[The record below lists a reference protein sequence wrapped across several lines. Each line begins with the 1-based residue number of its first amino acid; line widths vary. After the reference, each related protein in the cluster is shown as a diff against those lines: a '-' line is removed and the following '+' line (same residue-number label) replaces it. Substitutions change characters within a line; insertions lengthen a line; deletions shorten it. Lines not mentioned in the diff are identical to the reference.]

1 MDILQI
7 SGLSKSFGQ
16 NKVIR
21 DLNLTVPENTI
32 YGFIGQNGAGKTTTM
47 KMILGFLAPDS
58 GEIFVK
64 GEKVS
69 QGKNSTNK
77 YIGYLPDVPEFY
89 GYMTPME
96 YLSLCG
102 EITGM
107 AKADIKKRANELLE
121 QVGLAGSKNR
131 IHGFSRGMRQRL
143 GVAQALF
150 NKPAF
155 LICDEPTSALDPL
168 GRKEILDILKS
179 VKGETTVLF
188 STHILSDVEKICDR
202 IAFLNDGA
210 IAINGT
216 LEEIRASRK
225 GQGLEISFEK
235 AEDVLR
241 FKNAFPDGEPNGAL
255 QLIYKR
261 RTKADAACF
270 MKYIAENNI
279 SIQRFEILE
288 PTLEDLYVS
297 IMEKADVP
305 PYTKKEDKK

>member
-1 MDILQI
+1 
-7 SGLSKSFGQ
+7 
-16 NKVIR
+16 
-21 DLNLTVPENTI
+21 
-32 YGFIGQNGAGKTTTM
+32 
-47 KMILGFLAPDS
+47 
-58 GEIFVK
+58 
-64 GEKVS
+64 
-69 QGKNSTNK
+69 
-77 YIGYLPDVPEFY
+77 
-89 GYMTPME
+89 MTPLE

-107 AKADIKKRANELLE
+107 AKADIKKRAKELLE
-121 QVGLAGSKNR
+121 QVGLAGSNKR
-131 IHGFSRGMRQRL
+131 IMGFSRGMRQRL

-202 IAFLNDGA
+202 IAFLNDGT

-235 AEDVLR
+235 AEDVLQ
-241 FKNAFPDGEPNGAL
+241 FKNVFPDGEPNGAL
-255 QLIYKR
+255 QLIFKR

-270 MKYIAENNI
+270 MKFIAENNI

-297 IMEKADVP
+297 IME
-305 PYTKKEDKK
+305 DKK

>member
-1 MDILQI
+1 MDVLKI
-7 SGLSKSFGQ
+7 SDLSKSFGQ
-16 NKVIR
+16 KKVIKH
-21 DLNLTVPENTI
+21 LNLAVPENTI

-47 KMILGFLAPDS
+47 KMILGLLAPDS

-64 GEKVS
+64 GEKVT

-77 YIGYLPDVPEFY
+77 WIGYLPDVPEFY
-89 GYMTPME
+89 GYMTPLE

-107 AKADIKKRANELLE
+107 DRADIKKRAGELLE
-121 QVGLAGSKNR
+121 QVGLSGSNKR
-131 IHGFSRGMRQRL
+131 IKGFSRGMRQRL

-150 NKPAF
+150 NKPSL

-188 STHILSDVEKICDR
+188 STHILSDVENICDR
-202 IAFLNDGA
+202 IAFLNDGN
-210 IAINGT
+210 IAINGA

-225 GQGLEISFEK
+225 GQGLEIAFET
-235 AEDVLR
+235 AEDALQ
-241 FKNAFPDGEPNGAL
+241 FKNAFPDGEPNGTM
-255 QLIYKR
+255 QLVFKR
-261 RTKADAACF
+261 RTRADAAGF

-279 SIQRFEILE
+279 SIQKFEILE

-297 IMEKADVP
+297 LFVEGGGRRSERI
-305 PYTKKEDKK
+305 

>member
-1 MDILQI
+1 MDVLKI
-7 SGLSKSFGQ
+7 SDLSKSFGQ
-16 NKVIR
+16 KKVIKH
-21 DLNLTVPENTI
+21 LNLAVSENTI

-47 KMILGFLAPDS
+47 KMILGLLVPDS

-64 GEKVS
+64 GEKVT

-77 YIGYLPDVPEFY
+77 WIGYLPDVPEFY
-89 GYMTPME
+89 GYMTPLE

-107 AKADIKKRANELLE
+107 DRADIKKRAGELLE
-121 QVGLAGSKNR
+121 QVGLSGSNKR
-131 IHGFSRGMRQRL
+131 IKGFSRGMRQRL

-150 NKPAF
+150 NKPAL

-188 STHILSDVEKICDR
+188 STHILSDVENICDR
-202 IAFLNDGA
+202 IAFLNDGN

-225 GQGLEISFEK
+225 GQGLEIAFET
-235 AEDVLR
+235 AEDALK
-241 FKNAFPDGEPNGAL
+241 FKNAFPDGEPNGTMEL
-255 QLIYKR
+255 VFKR
-261 RTKADAACF
+261 RTRADAAGF

-279 SIQRFEILE
+279 SIQKFEILE

-297 IMEKADVP
+297 IMEK
-305 PYTKKEDKK
+305 TEENEK

>member
-1 MDILQI
+1 MDVLKI
-7 SGLSKSFGQ
+7 SDLSKSFGQ
-16 NKVIR
+16 KKVIKH
-21 DLNLTVPENTI
+21 LNLAVSENTI

-47 KMILGFLAPDS
+47 KMILGLLAPDS

-64 GEKVS
+64 GEKVT

-77 YIGYLPDVPEFY
+77 WIGYLPDVPEFY
-89 GYMTPME
+89 GYMTPLE

-102 EITGM
+102 DITGM
-107 AKADIKKRANELLE
+107 DRADIKKRAGELLE
-121 QVGLAGSKNR
+121 QVGLSGSNKR
-131 IHGFSRGMRQRL
+131 IKGFSRGMRQRL

-150 NKPAF
+150 NKPAL

-188 STHILSDVEKICDR
+188 STHILSDVENICDR
-202 IAFLNDGA
+202 IAFLNDGN

-225 GQGLEISFEK
+225 GQGLEIAFET
-235 AEDVLR
+235 AEDALK
-241 FKNAFPDGEPNGAL
+241 FKNAFPDGEPNGTMEL
-255 QLIYKR
+255 VFKR
-261 RTKADAACF
+261 RTRADAAGF

-279 SIQRFEILE
+279 SIQKFEILE

-297 IMEKADVP
+297 IMEK
-305 PYTKKEDKK
+305 TEENEK

>member
-1 MDILQI
+1 MDVLKI
-7 SGLSKSFGQ
+7 SDLSKSFGQ
-16 NKVIR
+16 KKVIKH
-21 DLNLTVPENTI
+21 LNLAVSENTI

-47 KMILGFLAPDS
+47 KMILGLLAPDS

-64 GEKVS
+64 GEKVT

-77 YIGYLPDVPEFY
+77 WIGYLPDVPEFY
-89 GYMTPME
+89 GYMTPLE

-107 AKADIKKRANELLE
+107 DRADIKKRAGELLE
-121 QVGLAGSKNR
+121 QVGLSGSNKR
-131 IHGFSRGMRQRL
+131 IKGFSRGMRQRL

-150 NKPAF
+150 NKPAL

-188 STHILSDVEKICDR
+188 STHILSDVENICDR
-202 IAFLNDGA
+202 IAFLNDGN

-225 GQGLEISFEK
+225 GQGLEIAFET
-235 AEDVLR
+235 AEDALK
-241 FKNAFPDGEPNGAL
+241 FKNAFPDGEPNGTMEL
-255 QLIYKR
+255 VFKR
-261 RTKADAACF
+261 RTRADAAGF

-279 SIQRFEILE
+279 SIQKFEILE

-297 IMEKADVP
+297 IMEK
-305 PYTKKEDKK
+305 TEENEK